1 RRLLHHPTT
10 SRLHP
15 LSLHAALPI
24 CADTVHVLALSAG
37 SLERRSSLAFPP
49 GTGPRDLAWVD
60 GRLLLLGEFGGEVFE
75 LDLSP
80 RGANGV
86 LSIVASGAL
95 VADPVPGDQAAG
107 LVAGPHGRFLYVGL
121 RGSNRVAVM
130 DAASLAP
137 IASVSCGGAWPRRL
151 AVVGDTL
158 FVSNQRS
165 GSVSAFALDAASGLP
180 RLLDTGAVPTPT
192 FLMPVVDTVV

>member
-49 GTGPRDLAWVD
+49 GTGPRDLVWVD

-80 RGANGV
+80 RGANGDRKSTR
-86 LSIVASGAL
+86 LNSSHAKTS
-95 VADPVPGDQAAG
+95 
-107 LVAGPHGRFLYVGL
+107 Y
-121 RGSNRVAVM
+121 AVFW
-130 DAASLAP
+130 LKK
-137 IASVSCGGAWPRRL
+137 
-151 AVVGDTL
+151 
-158 FVSNQRS
+158 
-165 GSVSAFALDAASGLP
+165 
-180 RLLDTGAVPTPT
+180 
-192 FLMPVVDTVV
+192 